1 MTRPLDGVRVI
12 EIASWM
18 AAPSAC
24 AILADLGADVVKVEP
39 LGGDPMRN
47 KNRQPKVDQRPA
59 IDEPFHVD
67 NRGKRSL
74 AVALDRDEGA
84 RLVQRL
90 VAGADVLV
98 TNLLPH
104 RQARFGLDPDALL
117 AEQPRL
123 VHATLSG
130 YGLDGPDATRPGYDV
145 TAFFGRGA
153 ISDSMTEP
161 GGPPPQPRPAQ
172 GDHAT
177 GLALVGA
184 VLAALRLVDQTD
196 EGQVVDV
203 SLFGTAAWTMATDL
217 SATLV
222 DRRQP
227 RPRDRHHLI
236 SALSNRFPC
245 GDGKWVIFNM
255 PEEHWWPRF
264 CKAVGR
270 DEWVDDD
277 RLRSVKGRFD
287 HMPMVIDGI
296 DEALSMRTREEWAV
310 IFDEAG
316 LIWGPAN
323 SLADLVDD
331 PQAAATGLWVDL
343 DHPEVGALPTVA
355 NPIRIRDVDTTPRA
369 VAPAVGEHGA
379 EVLEAMGI
387 GASTRERL
395 AADGVIG

>member
-331 PQAAATGLWVDL
+331 PQAAAAGLWVDL

>member
-1 MTRPLDGVRVI
+1 MTRPLDGIRVI

-39 LGGDPMRN
+39 LGGDPMRD
-47 KNRQPKVDQRPA
+47 KNRQPKVPDRPA

-67 NRGKRSL
+67 NRGKRSV
-74 AVALDRDEGA
+74 AVALDREAGA
-84 RLVQRL
+84 ALVRRL
-90 VAGADVLV
+90 VAQADVLV

-104 RQARFGLDPDALL
+104 RQERFGLDPDALL
-117 AEQPRL
+117 AGHPRL

-130 YGLDGPDATRPGYDV
+130 YGLEGPDSTRPGYDV

-184 VLAALRLVDQTD
+184 VLAALRLVDQTG

-270 DEWVDDD
+270 GEWLDDD
-277 RLRSVKGRFD
+277 RLGSVKGRFD

-296 DEALSMRTREEWAV
+296 DEALSMRSRDEWAV

-331 PQAAATGLWVDL
+331 PQADAAGLWVEL
-343 DHPEVGALPTVA
+343 DHPEVGPLPTVA
-355 NPIRIRDVDTTPRA
+355 SPIRIRGVDTAPRSIG
-369 VAPAVGEHGA
+369 PAVGEHGA
-379 EVLEAMGI
+379 DVLAELGLDA
-387 GASTRERL
+387 TEREQL

>member
-1 MTRPLDGVRVI
+1 MTRPLDGIRVI

-39 LGGDPMRN
+39 LGGDPMRD
-47 KNRQPKVDQRPA
+47 KNRQPKVEGRPA

-74 AVALDRDEGA
+74 AVALDRDDGA
-84 RLVQRL
+84 QLVRRLVGR
-90 VAGADVLV
+90 ADVLV

-104 RQARFGLDPDALL
+104 RQERFGLDPDALL
-117 AEQPRL
+117 SDHPRL

-130 YGLDGPDATRPGYDV
+130 YGLEGPDATRPGYDV

-184 VLAALRLVDQTD
+184 VLAALRLVDRTG

-270 DEWVDDD
+270 TEWLDDE
-277 RLRSVKGRFD
+277 RLDSVKGRFD

-296 DEALSMRTREEWAV
+296 DEALSMRSREEWAV

-331 PQAAATGLWVDL
+331 PQAEAAGLWVEL
-343 DHPEVGALPTVA
+343 DHPDVGALPTVA
-355 NPIRIRDVDTTPRA
+355 NPIRIRGVDTTPRH
-369 VAPAVGEHGA
+369 VGPAVGEHGA
-379 EVLEAMGI
+379 EVLAALGVDET
-387 GASTRERL
+387 TRERL

>member
-1 MTRPLDGVRVI
+1 MTRPLDGIRVI

-39 LGGDPMRN
+39 LGGDPMRD
-47 KNRQPKVDQRPA
+47 KNRQPKVPDRPP

-74 AVALDRDEGA
+74 AVALDRDDGA
-84 RLVQRL
+84 TLVRRLIGR
-90 VAGADVLV
+90 ADVLV

-117 AEQPRL
+117 VDHPRL

-130 YGLDGPDATRPGYDV
+130 YGLEGPDSTRPGYDV

-184 VLAALRLVDQTD
+184 VLAALRMVDQTG

-270 DEWVDDD
+270 DEWLDDD
-277 RLRSVKGRFD
+277 RLGSVKGRFD

-296 DEALSMRTREEWAV
+296 DEALSMRSREEWGE

-323 SLADLVDD
+323 SLADLVED
-331 PQAAATGLWVDL
+331 PQAEAAGLWVEL

-355 NPIRIRDVDTTPRA
+355 NPIRIRGVDTSPRS
-369 VAPAVGEHGA
+369 VGPAVGQHGTELLDELGVDA
-379 EVLEAMGI
+379 A
-387 GASTRERL
+387 TRERL

>member
-1 MTRPLDGVRVI
+1 MTRPLDGIRVI

-24 AILADLGADVVKVEP
+24 AVLSDLGADVVKVEP

-47 KNRQPKVDQRPA
+47 KNRQPKVDDRPPV
-59 IDEPFHVD
+59 DEPFHVD

-74 AVALDRDEGA
+74 AVALDRQEGA
-84 RLVQRL
+84 ELVRRLI
-90 VAGADVLV
+90 ADADVLV

-104 RQARFGLDPDALL
+104 RQARFGLTPEDLHAL
-117 AEQPRL
+117 APRL

-130 YGLDGPDATRPGYDV
+130 YGLEGPEATRPGYDV

-184 VLAALRLVDQTD
+184 VLAALRLVEQTD

-227 RPRDRHHLI
+227 RARDRHHLI
-236 SALSNRFPC
+236 TPLTNRFPC
-245 GDGKWVIFNM
+245 GDGRWVIFNM
-255 PEEHWWPRF
+255 PEEHWWAKF

-270 DEWVDDD
+270 DEWLDDE
-277 RLRSVKGRFD
+277 RLDSVKGRFD
-287 HMPMVIDGI
+287 HMPMLIDGI
-296 DEALSMRTREEWAV
+296 DEALSMRSRDEWAV
-310 IFDEAG
+310 IFDETG

-331 PQAAATGLWVDL
+331 PQAAAAGLWIEL
-343 DHPEVGALPTVA
+343 EHPEIGPVPSVA
-355 NPIRIRDVDTTPRA
+355 NPIRIHGADTTPTRIG
-369 VAPAVGEHGA
+369 PDVGQHTVEILDG
-379 EVLEAMGI
+379 LGI
-387 GASTRERL
+387 DAATRERL
-395 AADGVIG
+395 SADGVIG